1 MQERGEDLKSKS
13 IEFEE
18 KRKSSQR
25 SIDQEFDAL
34 QNKFIEDQKIKKM
47 NFVQKWFHGFNQSFL
62 QPVFVNKSKENNNYI
77 KHNK

>member
-18 KRKSSQR
+18 KRKGSQR

-34 QNKFIEDQKIKKM
+34 QNKFIE
-47 NFVQKWFHGFNQSFL
+47 
-62 QPVFVNKSKENNNYI
+62 E
-77 KHNK
+77 